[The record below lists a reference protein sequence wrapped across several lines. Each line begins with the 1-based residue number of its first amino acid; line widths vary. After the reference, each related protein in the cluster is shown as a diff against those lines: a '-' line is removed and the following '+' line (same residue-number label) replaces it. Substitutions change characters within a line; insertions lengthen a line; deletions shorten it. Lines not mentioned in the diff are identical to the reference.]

1 MVALTRAP
9 CSGLSAGRPT
19 VRWDGPHRSQPQ
31 IRRHRRAEQRLEMV
45 EARNR
50 DQAYGSGSLERV
62 PENCRGAIVRF
73 ERPVNRWRAAGKN
86 YGDLS
91 VQIQA
96 LQIIDAQSGNHQSM
110 AGEDSRRIDR
120 CAPTRAFW
128 FLL

>member
-1 MVALTRAP
+1 L
-9 CSGLSAGRPT
+9 
-19 VRWDGPHRSQPQ
+19 RWS
-31 IRRHRRAEQRLEMV
+31 RLG
-45 EARNR
+45 NR

-120 CAPTRAFW
+120 CGPY
-128 FLL
+128 